1 GDRGDAPPSEFGAER
16 LVGEACVRTRAGK
29 HDRGAGGRSDRG
41 CAVGHADDPAP
52 SGPGDRAHLPAQQDE
67 RQLHACVHRAT
78 CIRREC
84 VYSGGRRRVRW
95 HVIRAPSVQ
104 ERVMASP
111 AGYLRRLTRR
121 LTEDIEELDAEEMAE
136 SSHSTGALPVVEC
149 ARGQE
154 VTMYGRLRSV
164 ESCSRAAAAVVEAE
178 FFDGTDSIQLVWI
191 GR

>member
-1 GDRGDAPPSEFGAER
+1 
-16 LVGEACVRTRAGK
+16 
-29 HDRGAGGRSDRG
+29 
-41 CAVGHADDPAP
+41 
-52 SGPGDRAHLPAQQDE
+52 
-67 RQLHACVHRAT
+67 
-78 CIRREC
+78 
-84 VYSGGRRRVRW
+84 
-95 HVIRAPSVQ
+95 
-104 ERVMASP
+104 MASP

-191 GR
+191 GRRRIPGIEPGRTLTVRGRVGERDGRKVIYNPYYELREPA

>member
-1 GDRGDAPPSEFGAER
+1 
-16 LVGEACVRTRAGK
+16 
-29 HDRGAGGRSDRG
+29 
-41 CAVGHADDPAP
+41 
-52 SGPGDRAHLPAQQDE
+52 
-67 RQLHACVHRAT
+67 
-78 CIRREC
+78 
-84 VYSGGRRRVRW
+84 
-95 HVIRAPSVQ
+95 
-104 ERVMASP
+104 MASP

-136 SSHSTGALPVVEC
+136 SSHSTGALPVVHC

-191 GR
+191 GRRRIPGIEPGRTLTVRGRVGERDGRKVIYNPYYELRDPA